1 MIKVKNSEIDVAIVG
16 AGPYGL
22 SIAAYLAGAGVA
34 LRIFGAP
41 MDSWQNHMP
50 PGMHL
55 KSYGDSSS
63 LFDPQSSFTIEHYC
77 REHGIAYHPSQIPVA
92 LETFA
97 AYGKAFQERFVPRV
111 ENRTLV
117 ALTPLDAGYEL
128 RFNDGEMTVARRVIL
143 AIGVVPYRY
152 LPSRLS
158 DRLDPALLS
167 HSADYGSLSSLTGK
181 SVTVLGG
188 GSSALDIAALLARQ
202 GTKVTLVARSP
213 QLKYQTVPP
222 DDSQQP
228 TGLWRLLG
236 RLKSPPARGLG
247 SGWVLAACAATPQL
261 IHLLPDRVRHAILD
275 TYLGPSGGYFIRQH
289 IEQRVELKL
298 GRTIEGIEE
307 HAGHVRLTTIGADGA
322 RDTIETDHLIAA
334 TGYRVDLRRL
344 GFLDERSLERLRM
357 VDHIPVLSGD
367 FESSMPGLYFVGLSS
382 ARAFGPIMRFVEG
395 AVHPATRLARVLGR
409 SVRRRPSPVSTALPG

>member
-1 MIKVKNSEIDVAIVG
+1 MKSSEVDVAIIG

-22 SIAAYLAGAGVA
+22 SIATYLGAAGVDY
-34 LRIFGAP
+34 RIFGAP

-50 PGMHL
+50 PGMCL

-77 REHGIAYHPSQIPVA
+77 RERGITYHPSQVPVA

-97 AYGKAFQERFVPRV
+97 AYGKAFQERFVPQV

-117 ALTPLDAGYEL
+117 ALTPIDAGHEL
-128 RFNDGEMTVARRVIL
+128 RFDDGEVVVARRVIL

-152 LPSRLS
+152 LPSSLS
-158 DRLDPALLS
+158 DRLAPALLS
-167 HSADYGSLSSLTGK
+167 HSADYGPLSPLAGK
-181 SVTVLGG
+181 SVTVLGA
-188 GSSALDIAALLARQ
+188 GSSALDIAALLAMQ
-202 GTKVTLVARSP
+202 GTRVTLVTRSP
-213 QLKYQTVPP
+213 ELKYQNVPP

-228 TGLWRLLG
+228 TRLRRLL
-236 RLKSPPARGLG
+236 RQLKSPPARGLG

-261 IHLLPDRVRHAILD
+261 IHLLPDRARRTILD

-298 GRTIEGIEE
+298 GRTVEGVEE
-307 HAGHVRLTTIGADGA
+307 HAGRVQLATIGADGA
-322 RDTIETDHLIAA
+322 RDTVEADHLIAA
-334 TGYRVDLRRL
+334 TGYRVDMRRL
-344 GFLDERSLERLRM
+344 GFLDKPSLARLRM
-357 VDHIPVLSGD
+357 VDHVPVLSGD
-367 FESSMPGLYFVGLSS
+367 YESSIPGLYFVGLSS

-409 SVRRRPSPVSTALPG
+409 SMQRRRPSPATTALPG